1 MFVETV
7 VALKVQLTSCLETEV
22 EAAEVPTAG
31 SIVEK
36 IDGGIL
42 VPELYPAVVC
52 LLGKM
57 AGEDGGGLVVLFIGD
72 SSGGEMGGGPCRK

>member
-42 VPELYPAVVC
+42 VPKVCPAVVC
-52 LLGKM
+52 LL
-57 AGEDGGGLVVLFIGD
+57 
-72 SSGGEMGGGPCRK
+72 